1 MSYLYP
7 EGKGQK
13 STPNTGDIN
22 RFNFIDRTKIKILQ
36 QKYCIGNR
44 IIKIWMIFLNEST
57 MIYWIN

>member
-22 RFNFIDRTKIKILQ
+22 RFNFIDRTK
-36 QKYCIGNR
+36 NV
-44 IIKIWMIFLNEST
+44 MIQSVVL
-57 MIYWIN
+57 

>member
-22 RFNFIDRTKIKILQ
+22 RFNFIDRTKINS
-36 QKYCIGNR
+36 QKNTVLVLVIALVWRFHENLGIVNPQ
-44 IIKIWMIFLNEST
+44 
-57 MIYWIN
+57 